1 MTSFRTRPL
10 DLATEADFGALG
22 RLPRQDLAH
31 IKPHLLAATPLF
43 LARCHIRV
51 IGLFHPLQRVHSV
64 LPVDP
69 VVPFEHRIGLM
80 ARYGHDNRVVHPRL
94 SEVRHRAMPEIVEP
108 ELLNPG

>member
-51 IGLFHPLQRVHSV
+51 I
-64 LPVDP
+64 
-69 VVPFEHRIGLM
+69 RI
-80 ARYGHDNRVVHPRL
+80 REGH
-94 SEVRHRAMPEIVEP
+94 
-108 ELLNPG
+108 